1 MVPSNSLGN
10 RSFLAF
16 VATQY
21 LGAFNDNVFKQV
33 VLLMA
38 VLVFPDQDMQG
49 PAMIVFSLPFLLFS
63 GYAGQLSEMHPKTTI
78 MRLSKI
84 AELVIMVLGVVGFF
98 LGNFYFLL
106 AVLFIM
112 GMQSTFFGP
121 SKFGIIP
128 ELVEDRLLV
137 KANGVVS
144 MTTFLAI
151 ILGSALAGF
160 LKTRFADELHYSG
173 YVCIFIAVLGILAVY
188 GIRAGV
194 ANRQDM
200 TFTKH
205 PFSRVFASLKKAVAD
220 RPLFI
225 AIIAA
230 SFFWFSGGIA
240 VQVVNNYGLILLELS
255 PAGTSLLLV
264 AMSFGIMLG
273 CLAASPLQEWVGG
286 PRTILIGAVGT
297 AIAEF
302 FLYFY
307 QIPMSG
313 IYGLLIL
320 TGICSG
326 LYYVPIAA
334 FMQARPPL
342 GEKGEILAAVNFSN
356 YIGIVLSGAVWWLL
370 SSLVDAHFGWWFL
383 SGSLALMIVFMLPQL
398 KRIDQALAD

>member
-188 GIRAGV
+188 AIRAGV